1 MRSLLIDI
9 SDKKMRIEFHKH
21 NISQQD
27 IDNATQVLHSIF
39 LTTGEKVG
47 EFEKNFSQYLGC
59 RYTVGVTSCTAALH
73 LALLAYDV
81 GAGDEV
87 ITTPMTFVATANSII
102 HAGAKPVFVDAEPET
117 GNINADLIEAAV
129 TSKTKAVLP
138 VHLYGQMCDM
148 RRIKQIADKH
158 HLVVIEDAAHAIEAA
173 RDGARPAELGNA
185 ACFSF
190 YATKNITSGEG
201 GAVSTNNK
209 EIAEKLEKLRLHG
222 MSKGAAERY
231 SKRYQHWDME
241 MLGWKYNMSDIQ
253 ASLLLGQ
260 LENIDKNHERRELIC
275 RMYEDAFKNNPN
287 ISLLKIMPGSK
298 SARHLFT
305 IMVSP
310 ERRDDILWRLQEK
323 GVGVAVNFRAIHLLT
338 YYRQT
343 FGYQKG
349 MFPIAEKIGDST
361 ITIPL
366 YPKLTDEEITYVI
379 KTVNQVTKK

>member
-1 MRSLLIDI
+1 
-9 SDKKMRIEFHKH
+9 MRIEFHKH

-27 IDNATQVLHSIF
+27 IDNVTQVLHSIF
-39 LTTGEKVG
+39 LTTGEQVG

-73 LALLAYDV
+73 LALLAYGV

-87 ITTPMTFVATANSII
+87 ITTPMTFIATANCII
-102 HAGAKPVFVDAEPET
+102 HVGARPVFVDVEPGT
-117 GNINADLIEAAV
+117 GNINADLIEDAI
-129 TSKTKAVLP
+129 TSKTKAVLA

-148 RRIKQIADKH
+148 KRIKQIADKH

-173 RDGARPAELGNA
+173 RDGVRPAELDDT

-231 SKRYQHWDME
+231 SKRYEHWDME
-241 MLGWKYNMSDIQ
+241 ILGWKYNMSNIQ
-253 ASLLLGQ
+253 AALLLGQ
-260 LENIDKNHERRELIC
+260 LENIDKNWERRKSIC
-275 RMYEDAFKNNPN
+275 RMYEDAFRNNHN
-287 ISLLKIMPGSK
+287 ISLLKVLPGSK
-298 SARHLFT
+298 SARHMFT
-305 IMVSP
+305 ILVSP
-310 ERRDDILWRLQEK
+310 ERRDDILWRLQNK
-323 GVGVAVNFRAIHLLT
+323 GIGVAVNFRAIHLLT
-338 YYRQT
+338 YYRET
-343 FGYQKG
+343 FGYERG
-349 MFPIAEKIGDST
+349 TFPAAEKIGDST

-366 YPKLTDEEITYVI
+366 YPKLTDEEIIYVI
-379 KTVNQVTKK
+379 KTVNQVTGQ